1 MRLRRHIFTSFVSVS
16 LIVGPVLW
24 GCASPKYA
32 MYMDSSRARESNS
45 AVASPDFVAGTSLG
59 VSSARERTQLG
70 FTPATGVP
78 LRARQHAPAAK
89 VAEEQPS
96 AQLAADKGANQT
108 VPEAQRMLIYTG
120 QLGIAVA
127 DVESSV
133 QATQKLAEE
142 VGGYMLTMSANAI
155 TIRVPAKQF
164 FPVLERLK
172 ALGQTIS
179 KDVSAQDVTD
189 EYTDLQL
196 RLRNAEALR
205 DRLVAILE
213 KAANV
218 KDTLEVERELNRVRE
233 EIERIKGRIAQLD
246 KLIAYSTIEV
256 VFTQAQDRPAKVR
269 RPQTPF
275 PWLDRL
281 GVETVLDIRG

>member
-1 MRLRRHIFTSFVSVS
+1 MRLRPPIVSS
-16 LIVGPVLW
+16 LALIPLIAIPVLC
-24 GCASPKYA
+24 GCAMAK
-32 MYMDSSRARESNS
+32 ME
-45 AVASPDFVAGTSLG
+45 AVAVDRPEPSVPAEHTYP
-59 VSSARERTQLG
+59 SA
-70 FTPATGVP
+70 
-78 LRARQHAPAAK
+78 K
-89 VAEEQPS
+89 AEEQPS
-96 AQLAADKGANQT
+96 ARLAADKSVDPA
-108 VPEAQRMLIYTG
+108 VPAAQRMLIYSG
-120 QLGIAVA
+120 RLAMAVA

-142 VGGYMLTMSANAI
+142 VGGYMLTMSSNAI

-179 KDVSAQDVTD
+179 KNISAQDVTD
-189 EYTDLQL
+189 EYVDLQL
-196 RLRNAEALR
+196 RLKNAEALR

-233 EIERIKGRIAQLD
+233 EIERIKGRLAQLD

-256 VFTQAQDRPAKVR
+256 SFAQAQDQPAKIR
-269 RPQTPF
+269 RPETPF

-281 GVETVLDIRG
+281 GVESVLDIRG

>member
-1 MRLRRHIFTSFVSVS
+1 MRLRPHVFALIGSVLLIAFPALCGCVS
-16 LIVGPVLW
+16 
-24 GCASPKYA
+24 AKYLA
-32 MYMDSSRARESNS
+32 MAESDAATAGS
-45 AVASPDFVAGTSLG
+45 AAVPADAGLAAAGLS
-59 VSSARERTQLG
+59 VNARER
-70 FTPATGVP
+70 P
-78 LRARQHAPAAK
+78 LAR
-89 VAEEQPS
+89 
-96 AQLAADKGANQT
+96 LAADKGVDSAT
-108 VPEAQRMLIYTG
+108 LAAQRMLIYTG
-120 QLGIAVA
+120 RLGMAVA
-127 DVESSV
+127 DIEASV
-133 QATQKLAEE
+133 QATQKLADE
-142 VGGYMLTMSANAI
+142 VGGYMLTMSANTI

-172 ALGQTIS
+172 ALGQTLS
-179 KDVSAQDVTD
+179 KNISAQDVTD

-196 RLRNAEALR
+196 RLKNAEALR

-246 KLIAYSTIEV
+246 KLIAFSTIEV
-256 VFTQAQDRPAKVR
+256 SFTQSQDRPAKIR
-269 RPQTPF
+269 RPETPF

>member
-1 MRLRRHIFTSFVSVS
+1 M
-16 LIVGPVLW
+16 
-24 GCASPKYA
+24 
-32 MYMDSSRARESNS
+32 
-45 AVASPDFVAGTSLG
+45 
-59 VSSARERTQLG
+59 
-70 FTPATGVP
+70 
-78 LRARQHAPAAK
+78 AK
-89 VAEEQPS
+89 VAALTAGTELAEPRERS
-96 AQLAADKGANQT
+96 APPATADDAPTAGVAMERPAARLAADKNLDPA
-108 VPEAQRMLIYTG
+108 VPAAQRMLIYSG
-120 QLGIAVA
+120 RLAMAVA

-133 QATQKLAEE
+133 QATQKLANE
-142 VGGYMLTMSANAI
+142 VGGYMLTMSANSI

-179 KDVSAQDVTD
+179 KSVTAQDVTD
-189 EYTDLQL
+189 EYVDLQL
-196 RLRNAEALR
+196 RLKNAEVLR

-233 EIERIKGRIAQLD
+233 EIERIKGRLAQLD

-256 VFTQAQDRPAKVR
+256 TFTQAQDQPAKIR
-269 RPQTPF
+269 RPETPF

>member
-1 MRLRRHIFTSFVSVS
+1 MRLRRHIFISFVSVS

-32 MYMDSSRARESNS
+32 MYMDSSRAREADS

-70 FTPATGVP
+70 FV
-78 LRARQHAPAAK
+78 PAAAAARFEPPRIAK
-89 VAEEQPS
+89 EQPS
-96 AQLAADKGANQT
+96 AQLAADKGANQA
-108 VPEAQRMLIYTG
+108 VPAAQRMLIYTG
-120 QLGIAVA
+120 QLGMAVA
-127 DVESSV
+127 NVESSV
-133 QATQKLAEE
+133 QATQRLADE
-142 VGGYMLTMSANAI
+142 VGGYMLTMSANSI

-164 FPVLERLK
+164 FPVIERLK

-179 KDVSAQDVTD
+179 KNVSAQDVTD
-189 EYTDLQL
+189 EYVDLQL
-196 RLRNAEALR
+196 RLKNAEVLR
-205 DRLVAILE
+205 DRFVAILE

-256 VFTQAQDRPAKVR
+256 AFTQAQDQPAKTR
-269 RPQTPF
+269 RPESPF

-281 GVETVLDIRG
+281 GVESVLDIRG

>member
-1 MRLRRHIFTSFVSVS
+1 MRLRPQVLR
-16 LIVGPVLW
+16 LIVPVIFVPVLC
-24 GCASPKYA
+24 GCSMALKEA
-32 MYMDSSRARESNS
+32 
-45 AVASPDFVAGTSLG
+45 AVTLPMVAGTDDAP
-59 VSSARERTQLG
+59 ARAYG
-70 FTPATGVP
+70 FTPS
-78 LRARQHAPAAK
+78 PAAGVTLLTPSAGSRERRK
-89 VAEEQPS
+89 AQEQPS
-96 AQLAADKGANQT
+96 AHLAADKGPDTA
-108 VPEAQRMLIYTG
+108 VPATQRMLIYSG
-120 QLGIAVA
+120 QWGMAVA
-127 DVESSV
+127 DVESSM
-133 QATQKLAEE
+133 QATRRLAEE
-142 VGGYMLTMSANAI
+142 VGGYMLTMSANTI

-164 FPVLERLK
+164 FPVLDRLK
-172 ALGQTIS
+172 ALGQIIS
-179 KDVSAQDVTD
+179 RNINAQDVTD

-196 RLRNAEALR
+196 RLKNAEALR